1 MSLVS
6 AVPAV
11 PAVPTIK
18 KSAVPAGCCL
28 GSIFSWCYNLSFLGV
43 ITSYVS

>member
-1 MSLVS
+1 MSPVS

-11 PAVPTIK
+11 PAVPAVL
-18 KSAVPAGCCL
+18 AVPAGCCL